1 MIRLHDQISHQLE
14 DARNPAQRLSSSSV
28 CLQLAQRKAAGPR
41 FAAAALSDEPTITPI
56 SSIDGEVVEV
66 TQRLNPEELA
76 ALGTFSAAE
85 ELPPKAQNWPWLTA
99 PCDPALG

>member
-1 MIRLHDQISHQLE
+1 MEYSQRVNWHGQWVHIDTMQQL
-14 DARNPAQRLSSSSV
+14 LSGTVSK
-28 CLQLAQRKAAGPR
+28 LQLAQRKAAAPR

-56 SSIDGEVVEV
+56 SSVDGQVEV

-99 PCDPALG
+99 P